1 MTTIRTIALITSI
14 AKASFPCFWQ
24 SKNFTKTTIH
34 AFVGGVVKGKEGTTK
49 QKPTIKYSRA
59 LFQNEKHVDE
69 NLKERNSSW
78 AIARGQSPAGFK
90 G

>member
-1 MTTIRTIALITSI
+1 MTTVRTIALITSI

-69 NLKERNSSW
+69 NLKERNSSC
-78 AIARGQSPAGFK
+78 AIARGQ
-90 G
+90 